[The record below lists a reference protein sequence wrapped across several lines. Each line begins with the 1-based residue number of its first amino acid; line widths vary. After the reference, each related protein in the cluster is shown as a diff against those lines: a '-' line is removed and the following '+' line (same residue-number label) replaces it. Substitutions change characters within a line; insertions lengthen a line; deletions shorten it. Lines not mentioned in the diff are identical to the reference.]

1 VCCTGVIPL
10 AQIPPELVLELTS
23 RVNQAAREMSI
34 AQPSTASESNSSSSS
49 SSTTTTTTESAE
61 DSAVSAGKETD
72 ESEAVADAGI
82 ASDAAAAVVRDATAA
97 AVAATLAAA
106 VAESAPSSAGA
117 GKMSVYGKGSSAAST
132 SQKPALSSLFA
143 PGDVVKC
150 RVSTADAV
158 GMKLELSMLPYV
170 DPRLDETEYFVMGR
184 DREDGFG
191 GSSSGEGGGGIRG
204 ARGGGARQRRGPA
217 GRGRDAGAG
226 AGGGSGG
233 GGGGGGAALADAG
246 SAVSQQQQQKL
257 DAEACLVWWRGAKY
271 TTSSQ
276 LRADTDGSKDQ
287 DQELAILRESQS
299 MTQGQWRRLFEM
311 DMQADARDFN
321 SKSRER
327 EAKSLIEDIG
337 VLRGLDKD
345 LKKKDW
351 FHTSDVLKKIKLG
364 AFIDKGMVPPEWVD
378 KLDFYKEA
386 EKNVAE
392 EEERLNRGRK
402 QNFIEFESM
411 VERMKIEQQSKKPS
425 SVGGGA
431 SSRRSGI
438 GGGIGRM
445 SRNSSR

>member
-1 VCCTGVIPL
+1 L

-34 AQPSTASESNSSSSS
+34 AQPSTASERNSSS
-49 SSTTTTTTESAE
+49 SSTTESAE
-61 DSAVSAGKETD
+61 DAAVSAGKETD
-72 ESEAVADAGI
+72 ESEAVADAGM
-82 ASDAAAAVVRDATAA
+82 ASDAAVVVVRDATAA

-106 VAESAPSSAGA
+106 VAKSVPSSAGA
-117 GKMSVYGKGSSAAST
+117 GKKSVYGKGSSAAST

-226 AGGGSGG
+226 GGS
-233 GGGGGGAALADAG
+233 GGGGAALADAG
-246 SAVSQQQQQKL
+246 SAVSQQQQQQQQQKL